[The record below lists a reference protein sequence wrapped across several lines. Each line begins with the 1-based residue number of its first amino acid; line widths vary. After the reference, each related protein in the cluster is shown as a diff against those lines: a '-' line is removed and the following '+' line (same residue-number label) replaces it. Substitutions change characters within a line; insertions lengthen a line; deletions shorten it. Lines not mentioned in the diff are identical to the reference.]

1 MASDGEVSGIYGSTP
16 DVLTIL
22 DVALLPLPE
31 SLLPI
36 RALEERYTIAARRI
50 AAETCGC
57 SKENQV
63 DYEARKQ
70 GNDQASRLVN
80 RSLPLCIIPVYA
92 VPVPVNESVPI
103 ELYKPQKLLSIGD
116 TMSAAN
122 SVVQDTDTLWLKR
135 RVGGASIPTL
145 QNLDTDI
152 LAYDT
157 KENQGDE
164 QIIVYQWK
172 YVILIVIIVIAFVY
186 LCNHLGLNRH
196 SRRKRIILRIF
207 RAIRALVVRRISAQM

>member
-1 MASDGEVSGIYGSTP
+1 MAS
-16 DVLTIL
+16 
-22 DVALLPLPE
+22 VAQSVRSLHPLKVWEEISPQFLFTFW
-31 SLLPI
+31 SLSMYDL
-36 RALEERYTIAARRI
+36 
-50 AAETCGC
+50 
-57 SKENQV
+57 
-63 DYEARKQ
+63 
-70 GNDQASRLVN
+70 
-80 RSLPLCIIPVYA
+80 SLPLCIIPVYA

-103 ELYKPQKLLSIGD
+103 ELYKLQKLLFIGD

-207 RAIRALVVRRISAQM
+207 KAIRALVVRRIPAQM